1 MQKTLVIIMLIGL
14 AAYLAACL
22 YLFTFQRDFI
32 YFPPESAMLR
42 PPVTSTLAVPGALL
56 KVSERPLPGSRAV
69 IYLGGNAED
78 VSASLPLL
86 ERAFPDRALYLLH
99 YRGYAGSTG
108 TPTEDALV
116 ADALALF
123 DRVAAIHGNSG
134 DIVLIGRSLGSGI
147 AIQVASQRPV
157 AKLVLVTPYDSLQD
171 LAAEQF
177 PLFPV
182 RWLLQD
188 KYESWRYAPR
198 IKAPTVILA
207 AGRDEIIPAS
217 STQLLLSRF
226 PPGVATMKVIDGADH
241 NSISDSAAY
250 PSLLRN

>member
-1 MQKTLVIIMLIGL
+1 MQKTLGIIMLIGL

-22 YLFTFQRDFI
+22 YLFSFQRDFI
-32 YFPPESAMLR
+32 YFPPESALLQA
-42 PPVTSTLAVPGALL
+42 PTVATLAVPGALL

-78 VSASLPLL
+78 VSATLPLL
-86 ERAFPDRALYLLH
+86 DRAFPDRALYLLH

-108 TPTEDALV
+108 TPTEEALV

-123 DRVAAIHGNSG
+123 DRVASMHGNSG
-134 DIVLIGRSLGSGI
+134 DVVLIGRSLGSGI

-198 IKAPTVILA
+198 VKAPTVILA
-207 AGRDEIIPAS
+207 AGRDEIIPAA
-217 STQLLLSRF
+217 STQQLLSRF
-226 PPGVATMKVIDGADH
+226 ANGIASMKVVDGADH
-241 NSISDSAAY
+241 NSISENPAY

>member
-1 MQKTLVIIMLIGL
+1 MLKTLGVIMLIGL

-56 KVSERPLPGSRAV
+56 RVSERPLPGSRAV

-86 ERAFPDRALYLLH
+86 DRAFPDRALYLLH

-108 TPTEDALV
+108 TPTEQALV
-116 ADALALF
+116 ADALALY
-123 DRVAAIHGNSG
+123 DRVAATHR
-134 DIVLIGRSLGSGI
+134 DVVLIGRSLGSGI

-157 AKLVLVTPYDSLQD
+157 ARLVLVTPYDSLQD

-198 IKAPTVILA
+198 VRAPTLILA

-217 STQLLLSRF
+217 STQQLLSRF
-226 PPGVATMKVIDGADH
+226 ANGIASIKVVDGADH
-241 NSISDSAAY
+241 NSISENPAY

>member
-1 MQKTLVIIMLIGL
+1 MLKTLGVIMLIGL

-32 YFPPESAMLR
+32 YFPPDSALLR

-56 KVSERPLPGSRAV
+56 KVSERPLPGSRAL

-86 ERAFPDRALYLLH
+86 DRAFPDRALYLLH

-108 TPTEDALV
+108 TPTEQALV

-123 DRVAAIHGNSG
+123 DRVASTQS
-134 DIVLIGRSLGSGI
+134 DVVLIGRSLGSGI

-171 LAAEQF
+171 LAAGQF

-198 IKAPTVILA
+198 VKAPTLILA

-226 PPGVATMKVIDGADH
+226 ANGIASMKVVDGADH
-241 NSISDSAAY
+241 NSISENPAY